1 MIRPR
6 LSEFP
11 VGTLRSVQ
19 LWTTIAALVLAPLF
33 FGSVDLFWV
42 VVWTIL
48 LSLGVLCGT
57 VAPSMQRAQGGLLL
71 GFAVLCGAYALVAAI
86 QIIPHA
92 IEPLNDPIW
101 LRANESFGLDTLPR
115 ISGRAAIP
123 ALAIGHFLLFATS
136 FVSGFLVGTSRRS
149 SEKLIRF
156 AQYSILVYASYGIAA
171 LVVAPDTL
179 LWTTK
184 VAYRG
189 YLTATFVNHNTAAT
203 YVGTGMI
210 LWFCL
215 ALSSGQSMRFSDLR
229 ILLMSRSNE
238 EMALKV
244 ILRSAAAAVCA
255 FAVLLTGSRA
265 GLLCSSMGIVVA
277 LTLMAANKWKLPR
290 RYIVAFALIASA
302 VTIIW
307 VSRLGRLASQGLV
320 DENRL
325 SVYHSSLQA
334 IWQRPLLGSGAG
346 TFPDLFPV
354 FRSDVLWS
362 WGVWDYA
369 HSTILEIAFEMG
381 IPVAAAVAMGATL
394 SVVILIKAAIRAS
407 GRTDRRTLAA
417 IAGIATL
424 GFLHSTVDFSLQIP
438 GFFVVFAI
446 LLGCGLATALAKQDR
461 HPPRR
466 SSARPALADQ
476 PPLVAL
482 QVPGHIAAFKSIG
495 QRRAA
500 CEIAKPSVRF
510 PEV

>member
-33 FGSVDLFWV
+33 FGSADLFWV

-57 VAPSMQRAQGGLLL
+57 AAPSMQSAQGGLLL
-71 GFAVLCGAYALVAAI
+71 GFVVLCGAYALVAAI
-86 QIIPHA
+86 QIMPNA
-92 IEPLNDPIW
+92 IGPLNDPIW

-115 ISGRAAIP
+115 ISSRAAIP
-123 ALAIGHFLLFATS
+123 SLAVGHFLLFVTS

-156 AQYSILVYASYGIAA
+156 ARYSILVYASYGITA
-171 LVVAPDTL
+171 LLIAPDTL

-184 VAYRG
+184 LAYRG

-244 ILRSAAAAVCA
+244 ILRSAAAVACA
-255 FAVLLTGSRA
+255 FALLLTGSRA
-265 GLLCSSMGIVVA
+265 GLLCSSIGLVVA
-277 LTLMAANKWKLPR
+277 LTLMVANKWKLPR
-290 RYIVAFALIASA
+290 LYVTAFALVASA
-302 VTIIW
+302 VTIVW
-307 VSRLGRLASQGLV
+307 VSKLGRLASQGLV

-325 SVYHSSLQA
+325 SVYRSSLRA

-346 TFPDLFPV
+346 TFPDLFPM
-354 FRSDVLWS
+354 FRSDDLWS

-381 IPVAAAVAMGATL
+381 IPVAAAVAIGAAL
-394 SVVILIKAAIRAS
+394 SMVILIKAAISAS
-407 GRTDRRTLAA
+407 ERTDRRTLAA

-424 GFLHSTVDFSLQIP
+424 GYLHSTVDFSLQIP

-446 LLGCGLATALAKQDR
+446 LLGCGLAMAVAKRDR
-461 HPPRR
+461 HRLRR
-466 SSARPALADQ
+466 SSARPAMPDR
-476 PPLVAL
+476 PPLAAL
-482 QVPGHIAAFKSIG
+482 QVPGK
-495 QRRAA
+495 
-500 CEIAKPSVRF
+500 
-510 PEV
+510 

>member
-6 LSEFP
+6 QPEFP
-11 VGTLRSVQ
+11 VGMFRSVQ

-48 LSLGVLCGT
+48 LSFGVLCGAA
-57 VAPSMQRAQGGLLL
+57 APAMQRAQGGLLL
-71 GFAVLCGAYALVAAI
+71 GFAVLCGAYALVAAV
-86 QIIPHA
+86 QVIPHV

-101 LRANESFGLDTLPR
+101 RRANESFGLDTLPR
-115 ISGRAAIP
+115 ISSRAAIP
-123 ALAIGHFLLFATS
+123 SLAIGHFLLFAAS

-156 AQYSILVYASYGIAA
+156 AQYSILVYASYGVAA
-171 LVVAPDTL
+171 LLIAPDSL

-215 ALSSGQSMRFSDLR
+215 AASSGQSMRFSDLR

-244 ILRSAAAAVCA
+244 ILRSAAAVVCA
-255 FAVLLTGSRA
+255 FALLLTGSRA
-265 GLLCSSMGIVVA
+265 GLLCSSIGLVVA
-277 LTLMAANKWKLPR
+277 LTLMVANRWKLPR
-290 RYIVAFALIASA
+290 LYLIAFALVASA
-302 VTIIW
+302 ITIVW
-307 VSRLGRLASQGLV
+307 VSKLGRLASQGLV

-354 FRSDVLWS
+354 FRSDDLWS

-381 IPVAAAVAMGATL
+381 IPIAATVAIGAAV
-394 SVVILIKAAIRAS
+394 SVVILIKAAISAS
-407 GRTDRRTLAA
+407 DRTDRRTLSA

-424 GFLHSTVDFSLQIP
+424 GYLHSTVDFSLQIP

-446 LLGCGLATALAKQDR
+446 LLGCGLAMAVAKRDR
-461 HPPRR
+461 HRLRR
-466 SSARPALADQ
+466 SAAQPAMPDR
-476 PPLVAL
+476 PPLAAL
-482 QVPGHIAAFKSIG
+482 QMPD
-495 QRRAA
+495 Q
-500 CEIAKPSVRF
+500 
-510 PEV
+510 

>member
-33 FGSVDLFWV
+33 FGSADLFWV

-57 VAPSMQRAQGGLLL
+57 AAPSMQSAQGGLLL
-71 GFAVLCGAYALVAAI
+71 GFVVLCGAYALVAAI
-86 QIIPHA
+86 QIMPNA
-92 IEPLNDPIW
+92 IGPLNDPIW

-115 ISGRAAIP
+115 ISSRAAIP
-123 ALAIGHFLLFATS
+123 SLAVGHFLLFVTS

-156 AQYSILVYASYGIAA
+156 ARYSILVYASYGITA
-171 LVVAPDTL
+171 LLIAPDTL

-184 VAYRG
+184 LAYRG

-244 ILRSAAAAVCA
+244 ILRSAAAVACA
-255 FAVLLTGSRA
+255 FALLLTGSRA
-265 GLLCSSMGIVVA
+265 GLLCSSIGLVVA
-277 LTLMAANKWKLPR
+277 LTFMVANRWKLPR
-290 RYIVAFALIASA
+290 LYVTAFALIASA
-302 VTIIW
+302 VTIVW
-307 VSRLGRLASQGLV
+307 VSKLGRLASQGLV

-325 SVYHSSLQA
+325 SVYRSSLQA

-346 TFPDLFPV
+346 TFPDLFPM
-354 FRSDVLWS
+354 FRSDDLWS

-381 IPVAAAVAMGATL
+381 IPVAAAVAIGAAL
-394 SVVILIKAAIRAS
+394 SMVILIKAAISAS
-407 GRTDRRTLAA
+407 ERTDRRTLAA

-424 GFLHSTVDFSLQIP
+424 GYLHSTVDFSLQIP

-446 LLGCGLATALAKQDR
+446 LLGCGLAMAVAKRDR
-461 HPPRR
+461 HRLRR
-466 SSARPALADQ
+466 SSARPAMPDR
-476 PPLVAL
+476 PPLAAL
-482 QVPGHIAAFKSIG
+482 QVPGK
-495 QRRAA
+495 
-500 CEIAKPSVRF
+500 
-510 PEV
+510 

>member
-6 LSEFP
+6 QPDFP
-11 VGTLRSVQ
+11 VGMFRSVQ

-48 LSLGVLCGT
+48 LSFGVLCGAA
-57 VAPSMQRAQGGLLL
+57 APAMQRAQGGLLL
-71 GFAVLCGAYALVAAI
+71 GFAVLCGAYALVAAV
-86 QIIPHA
+86 QVIPHV

-101 LRANESFGLDTLPR
+101 RRANESFGLDTLPR
-115 ISGRAAIP
+115 ISSRAAIP
-123 ALAIGHFLLFATS
+123 SFAIGHFLLFAAS

-156 AQYSILVYASYGIAA
+156 AQYSILVYASYGVAA
-171 LVVAPDTL
+171 LLIAPDSL

-184 VAYRG
+184 AAYRG

-210 LWFCL
+210 LWSCL
-215 ALSSGQSMRFSDLR
+215 AASSGQSMRFSDLR

-244 ILRSAAAAVCA
+244 ILRSAAAVVCA
-255 FAVLLTGSRA
+255 FALLLTGSRA
-265 GLLCSSMGIVVA
+265 GLLCSSIGFVVA
-277 LTLMAANKWKLPR
+277 LTLMVANRSKLPR
-290 RYIVAFALIASA
+290 LYLIALALVASA
-302 VTIIW
+302 ITIVW
-307 VSRLGRLASQGLV
+307 VSKLGRLASQGLV

-346 TFPDLFPV
+346 TFPDLFPL
-354 FRSDVLWS
+354 FRSDDLWS

-381 IPVAAAVAMGATL
+381 IPVAATVAVGAAV
-394 SVVILIKAAIRAS
+394 SVVILIKSAISAS
-407 GRTDRRTLAA
+407 DRTDRRTLSA

-424 GFLHSTVDFSLQIP
+424 GYLHSTVDFSLQIP

-446 LLGCGLATALAKQDR
+446 LLGCGLAIAVAKRDR
-461 HPPRR
+461 HRLRR
-466 SSARPALADQ
+466 SAAQPAMPDR
-476 PPLVAL
+476 PPLAAL
-482 QVPGHIAAFKSIG
+482 RIPD
-495 QRRAA
+495 
-500 CEIAKPSVRF
+500 
-510 PEV
+510 

>member
-1 MIRPR
+1 LKLKVTIGSRQP
-6 LSEFP
+6 EFP

-48 LSLGVLCGT
+48 LSFGVLCGAA
-57 VAPSMQRAQGGLLL
+57 APAMQRAQGGLLL
-71 GFAVLCGAYALVAAI
+71 GFAVLCGTYALAAAI
-86 QIIPHA
+86 QVIPHA

-115 ISGRAAIP
+115 ISSRAAIP
-123 ALAIGHFLLFATS
+123 SLAIGHFLLFAAS

-156 AQYSILVYASYGIAA
+156 APYSILAYASYGVAA
-171 LVVAPDTL
+171 LLIAPDTL

-203 YVGTGMI
+203 YVGMGMI

-215 ALSSGQSMRFSDLR
+215 AASSGQSMRFSDLR

-244 ILRSAAAAVCA
+244 ILRSAAAVVCA
-255 FAVLLTGSRA
+255 IALLLTGSRA
-265 GLLCSSMGIVVA
+265 GLLCSSMGLVVA
-277 LTLMAANKWKLPR
+277 LTLMVANKWKLPR
-290 RYIVAFALIASA
+290 LYIVAFALVASA
-302 VTIIW
+302 VTIVW

-346 TFPDLFPV
+346 TFPDMFPV
-354 FRSDVLWS
+354 FRSGDLWS

-381 IPVAAAVAMGATL
+381 IPVAATVAIGAAF
-394 SVVILIKAAIRAS
+394 SVVILIKAAINAS
-407 GRTDRRTLAA
+407 DRTDRRTLSA

-424 GFLHSTVDFSLQIP
+424 AYLHSTVDFSLQIP

-446 LLGCGLATALAKQDR
+446 LLGCGLAMAVAKRDR
-461 HPPRR
+461 HRR
-466 SSARPALADQ
+466 RRNSARPATPDRPA
-476 PPLVAL
+476 LVAL
-482 QVPGHIAAFKSIG
+482 QMPD
-495 QRRAA
+495 Q
-500 CEIAKPSVRF
+500 
-510 PEV
+510 

>member
-6 LSEFP
+6 LSELP
-11 VGTLRSVQ
+11 VGIPRSVQ
-19 LWTTIAALVLAPLF
+19 LWTTIAALVLAPLL

-42 VVWTIL
+42 AVWTIL

-57 VAPSMQRAQGGLLL
+57 AAPSMQSAQRGLLL
-71 GFAVLCGAYALVAAI
+71 GFVVLCGAYALVAAI

-92 IEPLNDPIW
+92 IGSLNDPIW

-115 ISGRAAIP
+115 ISSRAAIP
-123 ALAIGHFLLFATS
+123 TVAIGHFLLFATS

-156 AQYSILVYASYGIAA
+156 AQYSILVYAAYGIAA
-171 LVVAPDTL
+171 LLIAPDTL

-244 ILRSAAAAVCA
+244 ILRSAAAVACA
-255 FAVLLTGSRA
+255 FALLLTGSRA
-265 GLLCSSMGIVVA
+265 GLLCSSMGLVVA
-277 LTLMAANKWKLPR
+277 LTLMVANKWKLR
-290 RYIVAFALIASA
+290 RLSVTVFALVASA
-302 VTIIW
+302 VTIVW
-307 VSRLGRLASQGLV
+307 VSKLGRVASQGLV

-354 FRSDVLWS
+354 FRSDDLWS

-381 IPVAAAVAMGATL
+381 IPVAAAVAIGAAL
-394 SVVILIKAAIRAS
+394 SMVILIKAAINAS
-407 GRTDRRTLAA
+407 DRTDRRTLAA

-424 GFLHSTVDFSLQIP
+424 GYLHSTVDFSLQIP

-446 LLGCGLATALAKQDR
+446 LLGCGLAMAVAKRDR
-461 HPPRR
+461 HRLRR
-466 SSARPALADQ
+466 SPARPAMPDR
-476 PPLVAL
+476 PPLAAL
-482 QVPGHIAAFKSIG
+482 QMPDK
-495 QRRAA
+495 
-500 CEIAKPSVRF
+500 
-510 PEV
+510 

>member
-33 FGSVDLFWV
+33 FGSADLFWV

-57 VAPSMQRAQGGLLL
+57 AAPSMQSAQGGLLL
-71 GFAVLCGAYALVAAI
+71 GFVVLCGAYALVAAI
-86 QIIPHA
+86 QIMPNA
-92 IEPLNDPIW
+92 IGPLNDPIW

-115 ISGRAAIP
+115 ISSRAAIP
-123 ALAIGHFLLFATS
+123 SLAVGHFLLFVTS

-156 AQYSILVYASYGIAA
+156 ARYSILVYASYGITA
-171 LVVAPDTL
+171 LLIAPDTL

-184 VAYRG
+184 LAYRG

-244 ILRSAAAAVCA
+244 ILRSAAAVACA
-255 FAVLLTGSRA
+255 FALLLTGSRA
-265 GLLCSSMGIVVA
+265 GLLCSSIGLVVA
-277 LTLMAANKWKLPR
+277 LTLMVANRWKLPR
-290 RYIVAFALIASA
+290 LYVTAFALIASA
-302 VTIIW
+302 VTIVW
-307 VSRLGRLASQGLV
+307 VSKLGRLASQGLV

-325 SVYHSSLQA
+325 SVYRSSLQA

-346 TFPDLFPV
+346 TFPDLFPM
-354 FRSDVLWS
+354 FRSDDLWS

-369 HSTILEIAFEMG
+369 HFTILEIAFEMG
-381 IPVAAAVAMGATL
+381 IPVAAAVAIGAAL
-394 SVVILIKAAIRAS
+394 SMVILIKAAISAS
-407 GRTDRRTLAA
+407 ERTDRRTLAA

-424 GFLHSTVDFSLQIP
+424 GYLHSTVDFSLQIP

-446 LLGCGLATALAKQDR
+446 LLGCGLAMAVAKRDR
-461 HPPRR
+461 HRLRR
-466 SSARPALADQ
+466 SSARPAMPDR
-476 PPLVAL
+476 PPLAAL
-482 QVPGHIAAFKSIG
+482 QVPGK
-495 QRRAA
+495 
-500 CEIAKPSVRF
+500 
-510 PEV
+510 

>member
-6 LSEFP
+6 QPALP

-48 LSLGVLCGT
+48 LSLGVLCGAA
-57 VAPSMQRAQGGLLL
+57 APAMQRAQGGLLL
-71 GFAVLCGAYALVAAI
+71 GFAILCGTYALVAAI
-86 QIIPHA
+86 QVIPHA

-101 LRANESFGLDTLPR
+101 RRANESFGLDTLPR
-115 ISGRAAIP
+115 ISSRAAIP
-123 ALAIGHFLLFATS
+123 PLAIGHFLLFAAS

-156 AQYSILVYASYGIAA
+156 AQYSILVYASYGVAA
-171 LVVAPDTL
+171 LLITPDTL

-203 YVGTGMI
+203 YVGTGVI

-215 ALSSGQSMRFSDLR
+215 AISSGQSMRFSDLR
-229 ILLMSRSNE
+229 ILLMSQSNE

-244 ILRSAAAAVCA
+244 ILRSAAAVTCA
-255 FAVLLTGSRA
+255 FALVLTGSRA
-265 GLLCSSMGIVVA
+265 GLLCSSIGVVVA
-277 LTLMAANKWKLPR
+277 LTLMVANKWKLSR
-290 RYIVAFALIASA
+290 LSVAAFAVVASA
-302 VTIIW
+302 VAVVW
-307 VSRLGRLASQGLV
+307 VSRLGRLASEGLV
-320 DENRL
+320 DDNRL

-354 FRSDVLWS
+354 FRGDDLWS

-381 IPVAAAVAMGATL
+381 IPIAAMIAIGAAVSL
-394 SVVILIKAAIRAS
+394 VVLIKAAINAS
-407 GRTDRRTLAA
+407 DRTDRRVLSA

-424 GFLHSTVDFSLQIP
+424 GYLHSTVDFSLQIP

-446 LLGCGLATALAKQDR
+446 LLGCGLAMAVAKRDR
-461 HPPRR
+461 HRLRR
-466 SSARPALADQ
+466 SSARPAMPDRPALALSQ
-476 PPLVAL
+476 M
-482 QVPGHIAAFKSIG
+482 
-495 QRRAA
+495 
-500 CEIAKPSVRF
+500 
-510 PEV
+510 PEP

>member
-6 LSEFP
+6 QSEFP

-19 LWTTIAALVLAPLF
+19 LWTTVAALVLAPLF

-57 VAPSMQRAQGGLLL
+57 AAPSMQSAQGGLLL
-71 GFAVLCGAYALVAAI
+71 GFVVLCGVYALVAAL

-92 IEPLNDPIW
+92 IGPLDDPIW
-101 LRANESFGLDTLPR
+101 LRANESFGLDALPR
-115 ISGRAAIP
+115 ISSRAAIP
-123 ALAIGHFLLFATS
+123 SLAIGHFLLFAAS

-149 SEKLIRF
+149 GEKLIRF
-156 AQYSILVYASYGIAA
+156 AQYSILIYASYGIAA
-171 LVVAPDTL
+171 LLIAPDTL

-184 VAYRG
+184 GAYRG

-244 ILRSAAAAVCA
+244 ILRSAAAVACA
-255 FAVLLTGSRA
+255 FALLLTGSRA
-265 GLLCSSMGIVVA
+265 GLLCSSLGLVVA
-277 LTLMAANKWKLPR
+277 LTLMVANKWKLPR
-290 RYIVAFALIASA
+290 LYITAFALVASA
-302 VTIIW
+302 VTIVW
-307 VSRLGRLASQGLV
+307 VSKLGRVASQGLV
-320 DENRL
+320 HENRL

-354 FRSDVLWS
+354 FRSDDLWS

-381 IPVAAAVAMGATL
+381 IPVAAAVAIGAAV
-394 SVVILIKAAIRAS
+394 SMVVLIKAAIGAS
-407 GRTDRRTLAA
+407 DRTDRRTLAA
-417 IAGIATL
+417 IAGIASL
-424 GFLHSTVDFSLQIP
+424 GYLHSTVDFSLQIP

-446 LLGCGLATALAKQDR
+446 LLGCGLAMAVAKRDR
-461 HPPRR
+461 HRLRR
-466 SSARPALADQ
+466 SSARPAMPDR
-476 PPLVAL
+476 PPLAAL
-482 QVPGHIAAFKSIG
+482 QMPDK
-495 QRRAA
+495 
-500 CEIAKPSVRF
+500 
-510 PEV
+510 

>member
-33 FGSVDLFWV
+33 FGSADLFWV

-57 VAPSMQRAQGGLLL
+57 AAPSMQSAQGGLLL
-71 GFAVLCGAYALVAAI
+71 GFVVLCGAYALAAAI
-86 QIIPHA
+86 QIIPNA
-92 IEPLNDPIW
+92 IGPLNDPIW

-115 ISGRAAIP
+115 ISSRAAIP
-123 ALAIGHFLLFATS
+123 SLAIGHFLLFVAS

-156 AQYSILVYASYGIAA
+156 ARYSILVYASYGIAA
-171 LVVAPDTL
+171 LLIAPDTL

-184 VAYRG
+184 LAYRG

-238 EMALKV
+238 ETALKV
-244 ILRSAAAAVCA
+244 ILRSAAAVACA
-255 FAVLLTGSRA
+255 FALLLTGSRA
-265 GLLCSSMGIVVA
+265 GLLCSSIGLVVA
-277 LTLMAANKWKLPR
+277 LTLMVANRWKLPR
-290 RYIVAFALIASA
+290 LYVTAFALVASA
-302 VTIIW
+302 VTIVW
-307 VSRLGRLASQGLV
+307 VSKLGRLASQGLV

-325 SVYHSSLQA
+325 SVYRSSLQA

-346 TFPDLFPV
+346 TFPDLFPM
-354 FRSDVLWS
+354 FRSDDLWS

-381 IPVAAAVAMGATL
+381 IPVAAAVAIGAAL
-394 SVVILIKAAIRAS
+394 SMVILIKAAISAS
-407 GRTDRRTLAA
+407 ERTDRRTLAA

-424 GFLHSTVDFSLQIP
+424 GYLHSTVDFSLQIP

-446 LLGCGLATALAKQDR
+446 LLGCGLAMAVAKRDR
-461 HPPRR
+461 HRLRR
-466 SSARPALADQ
+466 SSARPAMPDR
-476 PPLVAL
+476 PPLAAL
-482 QVPGHIAAFKSIG
+482 QAPGK
-495 QRRAA
+495 
-500 CEIAKPSVRF
+500 
-510 PEV
+510 